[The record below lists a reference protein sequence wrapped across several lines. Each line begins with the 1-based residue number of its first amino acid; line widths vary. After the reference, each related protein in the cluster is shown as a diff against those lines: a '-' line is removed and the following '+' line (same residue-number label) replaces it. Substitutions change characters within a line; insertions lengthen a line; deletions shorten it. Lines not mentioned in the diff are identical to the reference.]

1 MSKRTRWLLV
11 ITLGIMVHQFLA
23 IYTVAKL
30 SLFYNLPSYT
40 IGLPPFGQVNFHTAD
55 ALDGGDSAAFSSIF
69 PWPVGHLRQAG
80 FEFFLLPN
88 IVHAWLSSLSRHA
101 PAPCSAN
108 ANRGLPLPKLST

>member
-55 ALDGGDSAAFSSIF
+55 AIALLEWLIVLILWIIF
-69 PWPVGHLRQAG
+69 AISLLREKYA
-80 FEFFLLPN
+80 
-88 IVHAWLSSLSRHA
+88 
-101 PAPCSAN
+101 
-108 ANRGLPLPKLST
+108 